1 MKFNLYIVKFTID
14 KYNKGAA
21 IIIAESMEK
30 AASLLKT
37 QGKFNGTGYN
47 YNIGEILLVSDTNQY
62 NFETIIEEIAYFIP

>member
-37 QGKFNGTGYN
+37 QGKFNGAGYK

>member
-37 QGKFNGTGYN
+37 QGKFNGTGYK